1 MAAMDIFNMIGETAS
16 LVGAELCMF
25 IGASLVYVIFVGLPQ
40 KKGKSGKQFKSQD
53 CAGVTAT
60 ANPKSYT
67 PRMRATMILGAA
79 SQGSLEKAMEQL
91 IKLPDAS
98 KQDRCIVH
106 SSCTAQLLVLAAC
119 EGKLPEL
126 LKELVRINAY
136 LPMPSFREALQKM
149 RPSVK
154 VCKHLLEASF
164 ELGLSKF
171 HQNSAYQV
179 LADAMVS
186 ESDFSGMA
194 SLLKEF
200 EENFKEMELDD
211 VIALSFLTLCQASGS
226 KGAELVPTVIRL
238 HRSSCKRFT
247 APRRLLDM
255 ACGILLEVDS
265 SKALDFYEREM
276 LPLVIK
282 KGGSWQGVD
291 FRNKLLKVAQDQG
304 RQRLYASLGDTTL
317 AVEKAQLLVDVL
329 NGGSSSAAK
338 KDEEQLAVTI
348 NSTANEIQRVLSCI
362 EARRKPVDD
371 LLFHSIAENCVRN
384 KKTYILSDFLLRNRR
399 NGILN
404 GIHSQQTYNKMMKV
418 FAEAGNLKMV
428 QDIWLLMQ
436 ENKVKPTSG
445 TIGCIVDALVINGHI
460 EEAWEFMNQCGECKT
475 LANTVVYTTVIKGFA
490 ASKQMGKITEVY
502 TQMHARAIPCNLV
515 TFNAIL
521 DACANSSCMDR
532 ATSLM
537 KDMKQSDV
545 EPDLITYSTLVKGYC
560 NSGDLDRAFMVL
572 EETKKN
578 GRFLPDEVMYTCL
591 LDGCH
596 KQGCFDDA
604 MKVYEDMKAAGLTP
618 TKFTLCILV
627 KLLGQHKN
635 IQQMEQMVAEFKTK
649 YNITPNIQVYTCMI
663 LASFKNK
670 RLSKALAIYET
681 AAAEGCRLDEK
692 FYGTVARGCMLAKQP
707 LKVIEV
713 IRAAYKLT
721 GTSLSLPAKAVGVEA
736 RALEEIC
743 TKYKDLMDSEKVAW
757 TKLQDDLEAKG
768 IRIGV
773 RQQAGATDRL
783 KPMSKWPRAVK
794 SA

>member
-154 VCKHLLEASF
+154 VCKDLIEASC
-164 ELGLSKF
+164 ELGVSKS
-171 HQNSAYQV
+171 HQNAAYQV
-179 LADAMVS
+179 LAEAMVS

-194 SLLKEF
+194 SFLKEF
-200 EENFKEMELDD
+200 PENFKEMTFDEA
-211 VIALSFLTLCQASGS
+211 IATSFLTLCRASGS
-226 KGAELVPTVIRL
+226 KGAEWVPTIIEL
-238 HRSSCKRFT
+238 HRSSCAKFR
-247 APRRLLDM
+247 APFKLLAM
-255 ACGILLEVDS
+255 ACEFLLEVDA
-265 SKALDFYEREM
+265 SKALDFCEREM
-276 LPLVIK
+276 LPIK
-282 KGGSWQGVD
+282 NRGDDDLRK
-291 FRNKLLKVAQDQG
+291 KLLKVAQDQG
-304 RQRLYASLGDTTL
+304 RQHLCASLGDKTL
-317 AVEKAQLLVDVL
+317 AVENAKQLVDVL
-329 NGGSSSAAK
+329 NGGSSADAQQ
-338 KDEEQLAVTI
+338 DREGLFVTM
-348 NSTANEIQRVLSCI
+348 NSTASEIQQVLRSV
-362 EARRKPVDD
+362 EARKKPVDD
-371 LLFHSIAENCVRN
+371 VLFSAITGNCIFN
-384 KKTYILSDFLLRNRR
+384 KKTYILSDFLLRNRG
-399 NGILN
+399 NGILD
-404 GIHSQQTYNKMMKV
+404 GIHCPQTYNNLIKV

-428 QDIWLLMQ
+428 QDIWLLMR
-436 ENKVKPTSG
+436 ENKVPPSNG
-445 TIGCIVDALVINGHI
+445 TIGCMVDALVINGHTDA
-460 EEAWEFMNQCGECKT
+460 AWDFMNQDEECKK
-475 LANTVVYTTVIKGFA
+475 LANTVIYTTVIKGFA
-490 ASKQMGKITEVY
+490 ATKQLGMMTAVY
-502 TQMHARAIPCNLV
+502 KEMRAYDIPCNSV
-515 TFNAIL
+515 TFNTML
-521 DACANSSCMDR
+521 EGCANSSCMDQ

-545 EPDLITYSTLVKGYC
+545 EPDLITYSTLIKGYC

-578 GRFLPDEVMYTCL
+578 PKTVPDEWMYTAL

-596 KQGCFDDA
+596 KQRRFKDA
-604 MKVYEDMKAAGLTP
+604 MKVYEEMKAVGLTP

-627 KLLGQHKN
+627 KLLGEQRKCFE
-635 IQQMEQMVAEFKTK
+635 MEQVVAEFKTK
-649 YNITPNIQVYTCMI
+649 YNVTPNIFVYTCMMYAFFKHGHARNS
-663 LASFKNK
+663 LA
-670 RLSKALAIYET
+670 LYET
-681 AAAEGCRLDEK
+681 ALAEGCRPDAK
-692 FYGTVARGCMLAKQP
+692 FYRTMVKGLIHKHP
-707 LKVIEV
+707 LQAFEV
-713 IRAAYKLT
+713 IRAAYRLP
-721 GTSLSLPAKAVGVEA
+721 GTTLSLPTKAVGVEA
-736 RALEEIC
+736 GTLDDIC
-743 TKYKDLMDSEKVAW
+743 TKYADFSDSEKAAW
-757 TKLQDDLEAKG
+757 TKLRADLEAQG
-768 IRIGV
+768 IRMGQG
-773 RQQAGATDRL
+773 QQGAADRS
-783 KPMSKWPRAVK
+783 KPASKWPKAVK

>member
-304 RQRLYASLGDTTL
+304 RQRLCASLTL
-317 AVEKAQLLVDVL
+317 AFEKDEVPVDVL
-329 NGGSSSAAK
+329 SGGSSAATE
-338 KDEEQLAVTI
+338 KDEEALFMTI
-348 NSTANEIQRVLSCI
+348 SSTASEVQQVLSRV
-362 EARRKPVDD
+362 EASKKPVDD
-371 LLFHSIAENCVRN
+371 LLFHAITENCIRN
-384 KKTYILSDFLLRNRR
+384 NMTYILSDFLLRNRR
-399 NGILN
+399 NGILD
-404 GIHSQQTYNKMMKV
+404 GIRCQQTYNKLIKV

-436 ENKVKPTSG
+436 ENKVPPTSG
-445 TIGCIVDALVINGHI
+445 TIGCIVDALVINGHTDA
-460 EEAWEFMNQCGECKT
+460 AWDFMNQGEECKT
-475 LANTVVYTTVIKGFA
+475 LANTVVYTTVMKGFA
-490 ASKQMGKITEVY
+490 ASKQMEKITAVY
-502 TQMHARAIPCNLV
+502 KQMRAYDIPCSTV
-515 TFNAIL
+515 TFNTML
-521 DACANSSCMDR
+521 DACAKSSCMDR

-545 EPDLITYSTLVKGYC
+545 EPDLITYSTLMKGYC
-560 NSGDLDRAFMVL
+560 NSGDLDRAFMIL
-572 EETKKN
+572 EETKRTGKIV
-578 GRFLPDEVMYTCL
+578 PDERMYTCL

-596 KQGCFDDA
+596 KQSRFDDA
-604 MKVYEDMKAAGLTP
+604 MKLYEDMKAVGLTP

-627 KLLGQHKN
+627 KLLGQQKKTF
-635 IQQMEQMVAEFKTK
+635 QMEHIVAEFKTK
-649 YNITPNIQVYTCMI
+649 YNITPNVFVYTCMMQCF
-663 LASFKNK
+663 FKH
-670 RLSKALAIYET
+670 RRAQQALALYET
-681 AAAEGCRLDEK
+681 ALAEGCRPDEK
-692 FYGTVARGCMLAKQP
+692 FYSTIVRGCMWARQP
-707 LKVIEV
+707 LQAIKV
-713 IRAAYKLT
+713 IRAAYRLT
-721 GTSLSLPAKAVGVEA
+721 GTTLSLPAKSVGVQA
-736 RALEEIC
+736 GALDEIC
-743 TKYKDLMDSEKVAW
+743 TKYEGFSDSEKAAW
-757 TKLQDDLEAKG
+757 TKLRADLEAQG
-768 IRIGV
+768 IRMG
-773 RQQAGATDRL
+773 RGQQAWAADRS
-783 KPMSKWPRAVK
+783 KPMSRCPRAVK